1 MKKAAVDLLLLAQRE
16 KYLSLLR
23 QVLPALEIGCDAA
36 EYEANMFHVSMAG
49 YKPDEHKRLDEEHK
63 KIRDALQAVR
73 EALK

>member
-23 QVLPALEIGCDAA
+23 QALRGLEFGVIAMNDEAHAYHRDNDWLDAERGSVERALE
-36 EYEANMFHVSMAG
+36 
-49 YKPDEHKRLDEEHK
+49 
-63 KIRDALQAVR
+63 AVR